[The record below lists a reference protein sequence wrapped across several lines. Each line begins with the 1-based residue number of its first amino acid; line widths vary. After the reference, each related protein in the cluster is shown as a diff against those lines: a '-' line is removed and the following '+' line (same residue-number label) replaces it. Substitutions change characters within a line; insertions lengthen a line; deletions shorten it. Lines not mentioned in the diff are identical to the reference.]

1 MIEVQESS
9 LTTATKITSTRRYAV
24 ASDVTLS
31 LVDWGG
37 RDGPTALL
45 IHGSAEGSFVWTDF
59 APKLA
64 AHCKV
69 LAVDLRGHGESDH
82 DPDSHYTLEKHV
94 RDITQLLDELQ
105 SDDLILVGHSL
116 GGDIAAMIAPHL
128 GQRLRALVIVD
139 TGPDGNDE
147 TAQYLQ
153 NDLREGHR
161 LYSRVEEYTEWLKSR
176 RYLTPPAVL
185 ERLAAASLVATLD
198 GYRPRYDVGVV
209 DMINSDEDESWWFP
223 SLAQVMAPLL
233 IVRGMASAG
242 LSKRTA
248 EAMRAAA
255 PKGEFVTV
263 PSAGHAVMND
273 NVEGFAQAVIP
284 FIARVCSSGA
294 TRA

>member
-1 MIEVQESS
+1 M
-9 LTTATKITSTRRYAV
+9 TATTEITLRRQYAV

-37 RDGPTALL
+37 REGSTAIL
-45 IHGSAEGSFVWTDF
+45 IHGSADGSFVWNDF

-69 LAVDLRGHGESDH
+69 LTIDLRGHGESDH
-82 DPDSHYTLEKHV
+82 DPSSHYTLEKHV
-94 RDITQLLDELQ
+94 QDVTQLLEELH
-105 SDDLILVGHSL
+105 SEDVILVGHSL
-116 GGDIAAMIAPHL
+116 GGDIAAKLAPQL

-139 TGPDGNDE
+139 SGPDGNDE
-147 TAQYLQ
+147 TARYLQ
-153 NDLREGHR
+153 NELREGHR
-161 LYSRVEEYTEWLKSR
+161 LYGRVEEYTEWLRNR

-185 ERLAAASLVATLD
+185 ERLAAASLIATLD
-198 GYRPRYDVGVV
+198 GYRPRYDVGVL
-209 DMINSDEDESWWFP
+209 DMITSGEDQSWWF
-223 SLAQVMAPLL
+223 LTLEQVIAPLL

-255 PKGEFVTV
+255 LKGELVTV

-273 NVEGFAQAVIP
+273 NIEGFAQAVIP
-284 FIARVCSSGA
+284 FIARVCSSG
-294 TRA
+294 TIGV